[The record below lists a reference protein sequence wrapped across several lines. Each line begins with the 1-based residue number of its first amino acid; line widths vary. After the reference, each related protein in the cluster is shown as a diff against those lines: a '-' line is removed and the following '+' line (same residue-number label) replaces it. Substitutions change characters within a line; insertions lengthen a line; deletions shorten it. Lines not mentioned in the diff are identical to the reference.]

1 MRSVSTLAV
10 TTTVSLILAA
20 CGAGDGDKAAQKAE
34 IGSGTGAP
42 VAPGGG
48 PSTAGAGLWNNGQTQ
63 PLSLQFAHPNGTVVQ
78 LTSIQARDTETAIGI
93 RVINGHSSE
102 VKLNLSPN
110 NRNGYIVTTSGE
122 RLYLSPPANNRDL
135 AIVEGQTL
143 EGELIFL
150 GRLSPGADATLVLNE
165 GRGDSEYTNSPAF
178 RFQLPAPT
186 AAAAS

>member
-1 MRSVSTLAV
+1 MRGFSVFAVITAASLA
-10 TTTVSLILAA
+10 LAA
-20 CGAGDGDKAAQKAE
+20 CGADDGDQAAQKAE
-34 IGSGTGAP
+34 SNSGAAAP
-42 VAPGGG
+42 VTAGSA
-48 PSTAGAGLWNNGQTQ
+48 PSTAGAGLWNNGQSQ

-93 RVINGHSSE
+93 RVINGHSGE
-102 VKLNLSPN
+102 VNLNLSPN

-122 RLYLSPPANNRDL
+122 RLYLSPPANNREL
-135 AIVEGQTL
+135 AIIEGQTL
-143 EGELIFL
+143 EGELVFL

-165 GRGDSEYTNSPAF
+165 GRGDSEYSNSPAF